1 MNEQFLNAAKR
12 ILDELNE
19 TEIIIEHTQEGW
31 SRYQNSSD
39 SYYLGG
45 VALDLHGF
53 YSNLERIFEFIAI
66 NIDKSLPQG
75 TEWHKVLLDQ
85 MAKEIPQLRPAL
97 ISDQT
102 RKTLD
107 EYRAFRHLIRNIYTH
122 QIEPSKMQNL
132 VQNLQQ
138 IFKQI
143 RLELMAFARFLE
155 KQADS

>member
-19 TEIIIEHTQEGW
+19 TEIIIEHAQEGW

-53 YSNLERIFEFIAI
+53 YSSLERTFEFIAI

-75 TEWHKVLLDQ
+75 TEWHKILLDQ
-85 MAKEIPQLRPAL
+85 MAKEIFQLRPAL

-102 RKTLD
+102 RKALD

-138 IFKQI
+138 LFEQI
-143 RLELMAFARFLE
+143 RLELIAFARFLQ
-155 KQADS
+155 KQADL